1 MLDFSVSIAI
11 SYFFYQLL
19 ATCLATFAFRNEWI
33 LEKMKKK
40 GWITDQL
47 EGAINMEDDTHALAH
62 AGIEA
67 LQHSEATKG
76 GWWTKVVS
84 SGVCPL
90 GKFGYWWFV
99 FWVLLSSSLMFV
111 YMHHSYDV
119 RKKLYWGLFGGTIAT
134 AVVILILTFWLNRP
148 LFVRSIPFLIIQ
160 AGALAILVAGV
171 AGECRSNAADSAV
184 TS

>member
-1 MLDFSVSIAI
+1 MLDFIVSIAL

-40 GWITDQL
+40 GWITAQL
-47 EGAINMEDDTHALAH
+47 EGAINVEDAHAFLAH
-62 AGIEA
+62 AGNKA

-84 SGVCPL
+84 SGVCLL

-171 AGECRSNAADSAV
+171 TGECRSNAADSAV